1 MLHAFRRAL
10 AFIRRNR
17 LDTELAEE
25 IRQHLEL
32 RRQQLIE
39 DGVDPREAGYEAR
52 RRFGNVTAVREET
65 FSMWRSPSL
74 DTVTHDVRYGLRMI
88 AKSRGVSAVAIVSL
102 AVGISVATLLFSFAN
117 SFLFRP
123 LHAARPGELLEV
135 FTSNSDGGLYGGSS
149 YLDYE
154 AYRDTAEVFS
164 GLLASTRAQ
173 ATLSDAERSDVL
185 PGLLVS
191 GNYFDVL
198 GLRPSL
204 GRFFLAQEARTPG
217 ADPVVVLSHD
227 AWWRRFGSDP
237 QIVGRVVRLNG
248 AAFTVIGVAPP
259 RFTGTSIEYAAD
271 FFAPV
276 TMERAIS
283 PGREMLQ
290 NRSARGFRMF
300 GRLKRG
306 VSIQAAEASLRVVGA
321 QLLLQYPD
329 AWLDESGRG
338 RLVSVLPERQ
348 ARFVGAAPGATAWI
362 FSSVIAGV
370 VVLLGI
376 ACLNVA
382 TVLLA
387 RATTRRKEIAVRL
400 ALGASRGRVV
410 RQLLTEC
417 ALLAAAGGTIGLLV
431 AQWLAALFARFRPD
445 EAPPFDLSLDY
456 RVFIFSVAASLLTV
470 VLFGLAPALQTTR
483 PDVNAELKDVARP
496 LHTRRLRLRLRDGLV
511 IVQVALSLALL
522 IGAALM
528 FRSFHVGRTGDPGFR
543 RDGVLSVDI
552 DLSTMA
558 NGIGAHARFYRE
570 AVDSMSQ
577 LPGVERVA
585 LAALV
590 PLDGSNITE
599 AIEISEGGVRRSVV
613 LDINVV
619 GAGYFALMDVPLL
632 RGREFGAGDRQGTPT
647 VAIVNDAMARQ
658 FWNGDAIGQ
667 VLKEKEGPVQI
678 VGIVGDVRHRSFGE
692 PPRPMVYFCS
702 GQRSYRRMTLHVRTS
717 EPPAAVARAMQR
729 ALHEIDPAAG
739 LSRPYPMSEYI
750 DRVTMPQR
758 LGGLAAAVI
767 GVVELILAVMALY
780 GVIAYA
786 TSQRTREI
794 GLRMALGAPAGAVTR
809 LIMRD
814 GLRLTLAGLV
824 LGLVIALAAGPLI
837 ASLLIGVGAAD
848 PVSFAAAAVLMLS
861 VAAVASYVP
870 ARRAMRVD
878 PSVALK
884 TE

>member
-17 LDTELAEE
+17 LDAELAEE
-25 IRQHLEL
+25 IRLHLEL

-39 DGVDPREAGYEAR
+39 NGVDPREADYEAR

-65 FSMWRSPSL
+65 FAMWGSPSL
-74 DTVTHDVRYGLRMI
+74 DTMTHDVRYGLRMI

-102 AVGISVATLLFSFAN
+102 AVGISVSTLLFSFAN

-123 LHAARPGELLEV
+123 LHAATPAELMQV
-135 FTSNSDGGLYGGSS
+135 FTSDSDGGLYGGSS

-154 AYRDTAEVFS
+154 AYRDSAAVFS

-185 PGLLVS
+185 QGLLVS
-191 GNYFDVL
+191 GNYFNVL
-198 GLRPSL
+198 GLQPSR
-204 GRFFLAQEARTPG
+204 GRFFLAEEARTPG
-217 ADPVVVLSHD
+217 ADPVVVVSHD

-237 QIVGRVVRLNG
+237 QIVGRVLRLNG
-248 AAFTVIGVAPP
+248 YAFTVIGVGPP

-276 TMERAIS
+276 TMQRAIS
-283 PGREMLQ
+283 PGSEMLP
-290 NRSARGFRMF
+290 NRSARIFNMF

-306 VSIQAAEASLRVVGA
+306 VSIQAAEVSLRVVGA

-329 AWLDESGRG
+329 EWRDRSGRA
-338 RLVSVLPERQ
+338 RLVSVLPERK
-348 ARFVGAAPGATAWI
+348 ARFVGAAPGATAWL
-362 FSSVIAGV
+362 FSSVMAGV

-400 ALGASRGRVV
+400 ALGASRRRVV
-410 RQLLTEC
+410 QQLLTEC
-417 ALLAAAGGTIGLLV
+417 ALLAAAGGALGLLM
-431 AQWLAALFARFRPD
+431 AQWLAALVARFRPD

-456 RVFIFSVAASLLTV
+456 RVLVFSVAASLLTV

-483 PDVNAELKDVARP
+483 PDVNAELKDTARP
-496 LHTRRLRLRLRDGLV
+496 LHVRRLRVRLRDGLV
-511 IVQVALSLALL
+511 IVQVALSVALL
-522 IGAALM
+522 IGAALL

-552 DLSTMA
+552 DLSTMT
-558 NGIGAHARFYRE
+558 NVSGTRARFYRE
-570 AVDSMSQ
+570 AVASMSQ
-577 LPGVERVA
+577 TPGVERAA

-590 PLDGSNITE
+590 PLNGSNITE
-599 AIEISEGGVRRSVV
+599 AIEISEGGGRRSVV

-619 GAGYFALMDVPLL
+619 GAGYFALMDVPLM
-632 RGREFGAGDRQGTPT
+632 RGREFGAADRENMPT
-647 VAIVNDAMARQ
+647 VAIVNDTMARQ
-658 FWNGDAIGQ
+658 FWNGDAIGH
-667 VLKEKEGPVQI
+667 VLMEKEGPVEV
-678 VGIVGDVRHRSFGE
+678 VGVVGDVRHRSFGE
-692 PPRPMVYFCS
+692 RPRPMVYFCAD
-702 GQRSYRRMTLHVRTS
+702 QRSYRRMTLHVRTGG
-717 EPPAAVARAMQR
+717 PPAAVAREMQR

-739 LSRPYPMSEYI
+739 VSRPYRMSEYI

-758 LGGLAAAVI
+758 LGALAAAAT
-767 GVVELILAVMALY
+767 GVVELALAVMALY

-794 GLRMALGAPAGAVTR
+794 GLRMALGAPAGAVTH

-824 LGLVIALAAGPLI
+824 LGFAIALAAGPLI

-848 PVSFAAAAVLMLS
+848 PVSFTAAAVLMLA
-861 VAAVASYVP
+861 VAAVASYLP

-878 PSVALK
+878 PSVALR